1 MKGLKPLIEALKAAI
16 DASGESQ
23 NAIAVAC
30 EINQANLN
38 AFMHGRR
45 SLSLETA
52 EKIAAHLGLELRKK

>member
-1 MKGLKPLIEALKAAI
+1 MKAPKPITAALKAAI
-16 DASGESQ
+16 EGSGQSQ
-23 NAIAVAC
+23 NSIAQAC

-52 EKIAAHLGLELRKK
+52 EKVAAHLGLELKKR